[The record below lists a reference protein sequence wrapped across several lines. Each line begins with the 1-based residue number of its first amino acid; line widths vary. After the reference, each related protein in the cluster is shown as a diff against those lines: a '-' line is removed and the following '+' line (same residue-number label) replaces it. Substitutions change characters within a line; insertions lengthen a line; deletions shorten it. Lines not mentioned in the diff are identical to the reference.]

1 MSEAMSDQQE
11 LTIGEIGRSVA
22 RIELSVTNL
31 ANQVQ
36 TALAPV
42 SELKVKVERCE
53 ADINGIGTKLT
64 DLDEKFDALKSRA
77 DRASGGAALLAF
89 ASGFLSWFWRH
100 P

>member
-1 MSEAMSDQQE
+1 MSDVSDQNE

-42 SELKVKVERCE
+42 SELKVKVERCQ
-53 ADINGIGTKLT
+53 ADINGLGAKLT
-64 DLDEKFDALKSRA
+64 DVDEKVEAVKARA
-77 DRASGGAALLAF
+77 DRAAGGAAMLAF
-89 ASGFLSWFWRH
+89 LSGFVSWLWKH
-100 P
+100 